1 MFTEIPMILGSHKG
15 LMRKIREK
23 NGEVEIIIKN
33 FQRLRFLSIRMKINT
48 IKEKKKKKTKNGCT
62 SERIHII
69 YYLTNLL
76 LLGQEKEFL

>member
-15 LMRKIREK
+15 LRRKIREK

-48 IKEKKKKKTKNGCT
+48 TKEKKKKEKKKKKN
-62 SERIHII
+62 
-69 YYLTNLL
+69 
-76 LLGQEKEFL
+76 KEWLY

>member
-1 MFTEIPMILGSHKG
+1 MILDSHKG

-48 IKEKKKKKTKNGCT
+48 IKEKKKKNQ
-62 SERIHII
+62 RMAV
-69 YYLTNLL
+69 LV
-76 LLGQEKEFL
+76 KEST

>member
-48 IKEKKKKKTKNGCT
+48 IKEKKKK
-62 SERIHII
+62 SQRMAV
-69 YYLTNLL
+69 LV
-76 LLGQEKEFL
+76 KEST